1 MERVEPP
8 RLPELLV
15 RASVAVLAFLALC
28 ACLPASIDQE
38 EMTLAVPAGVRVL
51 DPALST
57 DRYSTQLMNLLYTRP
72 VTIDPE
78 TGDVVGELASD
89 WETSDDRLEWVFRLH
104 EGRAFSSGRSI
115 TAADV
120 AASLRRIL
128 DPRLGSDL
136 APLMYTVAGAFEFH
150 TASAPDPHGI
160 SAPEKYLLR
169 ITLDVPTPEL
179 PAVLDRVGHVASV
192 AEDGVT
198 IRKDYS
204 GAFHVESEQGR
215 SLVLMRTSNEDRAP
229 SWLSDRLRVIRAPSP
244 ARALVEFAAA
254 DVLLIDSQ
262 DVHERPADSV
272 LVDAIPIPVVHHL
285 QMNAATPPTDD
296 VTVRRALAGSV
307 TPPSLE
313 TALPFGV
320 VPLVGIAPPGV
331 AAAPRGSVPRGNE
344 PLARLQLAT
353 AARRPPIVI
362 GYNEGAKNA
371 RLVRAVAEL
380 WETSLGVDSVVQAYP
395 RGEYFDAITDLN
407 VFRVGHASRVRDA
420 RPVFEELFH
429 SRLGVNW
436 VNHDES
442 RIDAAIDAAAL
453 GEESTPRRRQ
463 YLKATDL
470 ILGERAL
477 AIPLYAEQRL
487 VFRRRSDDDN

>member
-1 MERVEPP
+1 MERVEPQ
-8 RLPELLV
+8 RLPEMLV
-15 RASVAVLAFLALC
+15 RASVAALAFVALC
-28 ACLPASIDQE
+28 ACLPATIEQE

-57 DRYSTQLMNLLYTRP
+57 DRYSRQVMNLLYTRP
-72 VTIDPE
+72 VSIDPE
-78 TGDVVGELASD
+78 TGGVVGELALD
-89 WETSDDRLEWVFRLH
+89 WETSEDGLEWVFRFH
-104 EGRAFSSGRSI
+104 EGRAFSSGRQI

-120 AASLRRIL
+120 AASLRRIV

-136 APLMYTVAGAFEFH
+136 APLMYTVAGAYEFH
-150 TASAPDPHGI
+150 TASAPNPHGI

-198 IRKDYS
+198 ILEDYS
-204 GAFHVESEQGR
+204 GAFHIESEQGR
-215 SLVLMRTSNEDRAP
+215 SLVLRRTSNEERAP
-229 SWLSDRLRVIRAPSP
+229 PWLSDRLRILRAPSP

-254 DVLLIDSQ
+254 DMLLIDSQ
-262 DVHERPADSV
+262 DINERPSGSV
-272 LVDAIPIPVVHHL
+272 LIDATPIPVVHHL
-285 QMNAATPPTDD
+285 QLNAATPPTDEI
-296 VTVRRALAGSV
+296 TVRRALASSIA
-307 TPPSLE
+307 PISIE
-313 TALPFGV
+313 NALPFGV
-320 VPLVGIAPPGV
+320 VPIVGIAAPGV
-331 AAAPRGSVPRGNE
+331 AAAPRGSSPRGNE

-353 AARRPPIVI
+353 AAQRPPIVV

-371 RLVRAVAEL
+371 RVVQAVAEL

-395 RGEYFDAITDLN
+395 RGEYFDAINDLN
-407 VFRVGHASRVRDA
+407 VFRVGHSSRIRDA
-420 RPVFEELFH
+420 RPVFEDLFH

-436 VNHDES
+436 VNHNES

-453 GEESTPRRRQ
+453 GGEHISRRRQ
-463 YLKATDL
+463 YLEAADL
-470 ILGERAL
+470 ILHERAL

-487 VFRRRSDDDN
+487 LFRRRSDDDN